1 MYQASIFFFPLIS
14 TSRVFF
20 LISWYLQ
27 KLYKHSYADRY
38 WYYLTAVSCLSS
50 ADPKGIFQ
58 CYSLHFIKDKREF
71 SDDKS
76 TVAPKLSKHVTNNK
90 RELEWLEWKLSTYG
104 KNLFLYEELPNF
116 VPEGGEACLIVPVWC
131 SFHSGLILFFSSP
144 LFFQTHCLFVLIVF
158 SSSSSP

>member
-1 MYQASIFFFPLIS
+1 MFVPGFHFFFFPLIS

-116 VPEGGEACLIVPVWC
+116 VPEGGEACLVFV
-131 SFHSGLILFFSSP
+131 SFRFDFILLFPSLLSDTLSFRFNCFF
-144 LFFQTHCLFVLIVF
+144 L
-158 SSSSSP
+158 